1 MSGSAPPTI
10 QNHRDLQNQI
20 RTKLGTLLQNVQAA
34 PDLDTQALRASI
46 AQITHQSTEVR
57 DFLSN
62 LDQRLRELR
71 EQLAEQRDLLD
82 EWHRTGQASDREID
96 QIEQSIATKLQALT
110 GLQNLMA
117 ELQQLQVI
125 VQEQQ
130 RIIQGL
136 NSNGGPGGR
145 GPPPPPPG
153 GRGPPPPGRRGRP
166 PPPPGG
172 SGSGSWGQRPAAG
185 VVQPTRAQIP
195 APPTNRPGTGIRSP
209 AILQPTIASG
219 GWRIPKMRSR
229 SRARQIKTHHNKKKG
244 RGRKTRRNKKQ
255 KK

>member
-1 MSGSAPPTI
+1 MSGSARPTT
-10 QNHRDLQNQI
+10 QNHRDLQTQI
-20 RTKLGTLLQNVQAA
+20 RTKLGALLQNVQAA

-57 DFLSN
+57 DFLSR
-62 LDQRLRELR
+62 LDDRLRELR
-71 EQLAEQRDLLD
+71 EQLTEQRDLLD

-110 GLQNLMA
+110 GLQNLMV
-117 ELQQLQVI
+117 ELQQLQAI
-125 VQEQQ
+125 VQDQQ

-136 NSNGGPGGR
+136 NGNAGPGGR
-145 GPPPPPPG
+145 GPPPPPP
-153 GRGPPPPGRRGRP
+153 PPPPGGRGRP
-166 PPPPGG
+166 PPPPG
-172 SGSGSWGQRPAAG
+172 GSGSWGQRPAAG

-195 APPTNRPGTGIRSP
+195 APPTNRPGTGLRSP
-209 AILQPTIASG
+209 AVLQPTIASG

-229 SRARQIKTHHNKKKG
+229 SRARQIKTHHKKKKG
-244 RGRKTRRNKKQ
+244 RRIKTRRNKKH

>member
-1 MSGSAPPTI
+1 MSGSARPTT
-10 QNHRDLQNQI
+10 QNHRELQTQI

-34 PDLDTQALRASI
+34 PDLDTRALRASI

-62 LDQRLRELR
+62 LDQRLRGLR

-110 GLQNLMA
+110 GLQNLMT
-117 ELQQLQVI
+117 ELQQLQAI
-125 VQEQQ
+125 VQDQQ

-136 NSNGGPGGR
+136 NSNGGPSGR
-145 GPPPPPPG
+145 GPPPPPP
-153 GRGPPPPGRRGRP
+153 PG
-166 PPPPGG
+166 
-172 SGSGSWGQRPAAG
+172 GSWGQRPAAG
-185 VVQPTRAQIP
+185 AVPPTHAQIP
-195 APPTNRPGTGIRSP
+195 APPTNLPGTGLRSP
-209 AILQPTIASG
+209 ATLQPTIASG

-229 SRARQIKTHHNKKKG
+229 SRARQIKTHHKKKKG
-244 RGRKTRRNKKQ
+244 KGRKTRRNKKH

>member
-1 MSGSAPPTI
+1 MSARPTT
-10 QNHRDLQNQI
+10 QNHRDLQTQI

-34 PDLDTQALRASI
+34 PDLDTQGLRASI

-82 EWHRTGQASDREID
+82 EWHRTGEASDREIV

-117 ELQQLQVI
+117 ELQQLQSI
-125 VQEQQ
+125 VQDQQ

-145 GPPPPPPG
+145 GPPPPPP
-153 GRGPPPPGRRGRP
+153 RQPPGGRGRP

-172 SGSGSWGQRPAAG
+172 SGSGSWGQRPAA
-185 VVQPTRAQIP
+185 QIP
-195 APPTNRPGTGIRSP
+195 APPTNRPGTGLRAP
-209 AILQPTIASG
+209 ATLQPMIASG

-229 SRARQIKTHHNKKKG
+229 SRARQIKTHHKKKKG